1 MIIFLVLQL
10 AKKLAVQ
17 SFYKKAFQK
26 NLYHERQEWVF
37 AQGIWW
43 KISNSPLYHIGP
55 KFFFP
60 KFTIIQTPGSWYI
73 NRGDKKVEI
82 LYLKFQILKLPDSS
96 YATLFHSRML
106 RMTSLEC
113 RLIFLLSFSHFSV
126 INSFSLGTIKSCLWV
141 RRNGGGTWSV
151 IQFFLIELPIYK
163 KLYLQYTGKN
173 MKLLQFLF

>member
-1 MIIFLVLQL
+1 MLWQSSLFIRWLSKRTYTMRDRNERLHKAYDEKYLTLHYITL
-10 AKKLAVQ
+10 AP
-17 SFYKKAFQK
+17 
-26 NLYHERQEWVF
+26 
-37 AQGIWW
+37 
-43 KISNSPLYHIGP
+43 NS
-55 KFFFP
+55 FFP

-82 LYLKFQILKLPDSS
+82 LYLKFQILKLLDSS
-96 YATLFHSRML
+96 YVTLFYSRML

-126 INSFSLGTIKSCLWV
+126 INSLSLGTIKSCLWV

-173 MKLLQFLF
+173 IKLLQFLF